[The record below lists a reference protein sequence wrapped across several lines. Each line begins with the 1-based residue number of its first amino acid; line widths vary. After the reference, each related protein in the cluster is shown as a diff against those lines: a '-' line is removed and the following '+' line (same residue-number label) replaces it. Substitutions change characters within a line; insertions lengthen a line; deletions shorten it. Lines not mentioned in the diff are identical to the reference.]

1 MILGLPSLPAVL
13 LLVAVIAAAPRAAS
27 GQLASVQGTV
37 SETQRMTP
45 LPGASVVL
53 QEEGGARRGTLT
65 DASGEFLLTRL
76 RPGRY
81 FLTVSFVGF
90 TTQTDT
96 LDLGFDEVV
105 KFDVSLTETAEAMEE
120 VVVEETRG
128 VEDRSTAGLEVVR
141 PSALARVPMPDVSY
155 DLAGYLLTLP
165 GFVSTGDRGG
175 QLYVRGGT
183 STQNLVLV
191 DGIPIFQP
199 FHIIGFYSA
208 FPADIISFADVY
220 AGGFGARYGGRI
232 SSVVDITTGNGNKER
247 TQGAV
252 SFAPF
257 VSGVRFSIPVEKGKV
272 SLTGSI
278 RESVIE
284 QIAPDLLGQELPYRF
299 GDRFLKLHAFLNQTS
314 SLSLTGLRTFDEGN
328 LGTSD
333 EERPSSWKNDAFGF
347 RYTFLPDTDAVLSQF
362 AMHYSRMESAYQPAP
377 TVQQVADVDA
387 FTMEILIAYLMGKSR
402 VRVGLFGNLNRFHYD
417 LGPGSRPV
425 STGIT
430 SGGGYV
436 DTQFEIS
443 PSFRL
448 EPGVRYERFSRG
460 IRGSLAPRIRAL
472 MLPFGPGSRQQWS
485 AAWGRYHQQIV
496 GLNNEQDV
504 SDVFTVWAPAPRNSP
519 VPKATH
525 VIFGVQQRLWRWLE
539 LSVEG
544 YWKGLENLAFPVFDD
559 IPNRVLGFSRVDGTA
574 RGFDAR
580 MELTRRRFYAQVGY
594 TLSEVEYRWTDSGR
608 SVIDGVSAI
617 APGDPRAFNP
627 PHDRPHQLNATV
639 QYTRGQTSLTARW
652 QYGSG
657 LPFTQIRGFHQAL
670 SVDPQDS
677 SALLGDLGTTKVSRG
692 RPYDA
697 RLPAYHR
704 LDLSVDHKFI
714 RSRSVTT
721 LQAGLINAY
730 DRANIFQY
738 NFFSGERVNQLP
750 LVPSI
755 GLSVEIR

>member
-1 MILGLPSLPAVL
+1 MIIRSPSLLAMMLLLAVPAV
-13 LLVAVIAAAPRAAS
+13 VPRAAS
-27 GQLASVQGTV
+27 GQLASIRGRVT
-37 SETQRMTP
+37 ETGRAAP

-53 QEEGGARRGTLT
+53 REEGGARRGTLT
-65 DASGEFLLTRL
+65 GARGEFLLTRL
-76 RPGRY
+76 RPGQY

-90 TTQTDT
+90 GTRTDT
-96 LDLGFDEVV
+96 LELGFDEVV
-105 KFDVSLTETAEAMEE
+105 VFDVSLTEAAEVLSE
-120 VVVEETRG
+120 VVVEETRV
-128 VEDRSTAGLEVVR
+128 VEGRSTAGLEVVM

-232 SSVVDITTGNGNKER
+232 SSVVDITTANGSKER
-247 TQGAV
+247 TEGAV

-257 VSGVRFSIPVEKGKV
+257 VSGLRFSIPVEKGKV

-328 LGTSD
+328 LGTTD

-377 TVQQVADVDA
+377 NVQQVADVDA

-402 VRVGLFGNLNRFHYD
+402 VHVGLFGNLNRFHYD
-417 LGPGSRPV
+417 LGPGSRSV

-430 SGGGYV
+430 SGGAYV

-448 EPGVRYERFSRG
+448 EPGVRYEAFSRG
-460 IRGSLAPRIRAL
+460 VRGSLAPRIRAL

-485 AAWGRYHQQIV
+485 VAWGRYHQQIV

-525 VIFGVQQRLWRWLE
+525 VILGVQQRLWRWME
-539 LSVEG
+539 LSLEG

-559 IPNRVLGFSRVDGTA
+559 IPNKVLGFSRVDGTA

-580 MELTRRRFYAQVGY
+580 IEVNRRRFYAQVGY
-594 TLSEVEYRWTDSGR
+594 TLSEVEYRWTDPGR
-608 SVIDGVSAI
+608 AVIDGVASIGA
-617 APGDPRAFNP
+617 GDSPAFNP
-627 PHDRPHQLNATV
+627 PHDRPHQLNTTV
-639 QYTRGQTSLTARW
+639 QYALGQTSLTARW

-670 SVDPQDS
+670 SVDPQNPG
-677 SALLGDLGTTKVSRG
+677 ALLGDVGTTKVSRG
-692 RPYDA
+692 VPYGA

-704 LDLSVDHKFI
+704 LDISVDHKFV
-714 RSRSVTT
+714 RHRSVTT

-755 GLSVEIR
+755 GLSVELR